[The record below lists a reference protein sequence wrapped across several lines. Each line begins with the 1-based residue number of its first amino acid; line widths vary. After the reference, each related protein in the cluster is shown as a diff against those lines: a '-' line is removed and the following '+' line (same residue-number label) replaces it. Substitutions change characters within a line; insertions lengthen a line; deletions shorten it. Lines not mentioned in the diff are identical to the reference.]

1 MIFAQVGLHT
11 RLNGKVD
18 NIQKILNDL
27 PIVVYGVNAELEISR
42 EDNIVFLRPCKGKVS
57 YGGLGSIRDSRYN
70 VWFEDSHVCIQDAVG
85 FADSSLTFRL
95 YTSPR

>member
-1 MIFAQVGLHT
+1 MIFTEVELHT

-18 NIQKILNDL
+18 NIQKIINDL
-27 PIVVYGVNAELEISR
+27 PIEVYGIDAKLEISL
-42 EDNIVFLRPCKGKVS
+42 EDNIVFLRPCKGKVR
-57 YGGLGSIRDSRYN
+57 YRGLGSIRDSRYN